1 MLDKKIKI
9 EGLRDEVRIKLIE
22 QAKLQLDA
30 EKEGVPKFK
39 YIEENYTLNKGF
51 NLLPEPDPNDIFFD
65 IESVQDYVYP
75 GKLEYLFGI
84 FFE

>member
-1 MLDKKIKI
+1 M
-9 EGLRDEVRIKLIE
+9 
-22 QAKLQLDA
+22 DA

-75 GKLEYLFGI
+75 GKLEYLFWYI
-84 FFE
+84 FEENGKKFSCLWAHNRQDEKML